1 MDMLS
6 VLFSQQK
13 RRIGAIV
20 PSVVIS
26 ERHSDVLEITEHPVE
41 KGAPINDHAFKRPA
55 EVTMELGFAGGG
67 SLLDLADTTRM
78 FDMNTG
84 LSMGTT
90 PRDIYQ
96 QLIELQNNRQPFDV
110 TTGKRHYKN
119 MLLRSLDVTTDN
131 HSENVLMCVLTLREV
146 IISQTYAMGAAHKDN
161 MAAGVSTSPVHN
173 TGMKAPVPANKALVR
188 DTINKNQG
196 VLQGGAR

>member
-1 MDMLS
+1 MDILS

-13 RRIGAIV
+13 RRIGTIV

-26 ERHSDVLEITEHPVE
+26 ERHTDTLVITEHPVE
-41 KGAPINDHAFKRPA
+41 KGAPINDHAFKQPA
-55 EVTMELGFAGGG
+55 EIVMELGFSGEG

-84 LSMGTT
+84 LSMGTS

-96 QLIELQNNRQPFDV
+96 QLLDLQNNRQPFDV

-119 MLLRSLDVTTDN
+119 MLLRSLDITTDRY
-131 HSENVLMCVLTLREV
+131 SENVLMCVLTMREV
-146 IISQTYAMGAAHKDN
+146 IISETYAIGVVHKDN
-161 MAAGVSTSPVHN
+161 MAAGVSTSPIYN
-173 TGMKAPVPANKALVR
+173 TGMKSPVPANKALVR
-188 DTINKNQG
+188 DTINKQRRS
-196 VLQGGAR
+196 LQGGTR